1 MASRDDFRQVAEENR
16 DIFELGLYE
25 APDGTI
31 VDITTEMAA
40 MLAGTRVV
48 DGPVEVSGRTAL
60 GPARITLAPETT
72 VAGIDRLSRE
82 GVLSICALNFASA
95 RTPGGGYLRGGAAQE
110 EALCRATTLY
120 PSLEKQ
126 AAFYAGNKASPNAV
140 YLDDLIYS
148 PHVLLIRDD
157 HGRLRPDP
165 VQIGVVT
172 APAPNLGALAE
183 QGLSDRLRGEVDRA
197 LARRVKR
204 ILATAQSMGHDALV
218 LGAWGCGVFGN
229 APDQVAALFEAA
241 LSGPFEGAF
250 QRVHFAVPGRADDPN
265 LTAFVETFGPTLP
278 A

>member
-1 MASRDDFRQVAEENR
+1 
-16 DIFELGLYE
+16 
-25 APDGTI
+25 
-31 VDITTEMAA
+31 
-40 MLAGTRVV
+40 
-48 DGPVEVSGRTAL
+48 
-60 GPARITLAPETT
+60 
-72 VAGIDRLSRE
+72 
-82 GVLSICALNFASA
+82 
-95 RTPGGGYLRGGAAQE
+95 
-110 EALCRATTLY
+110 LCRATTLY

-126 AAFYAGNKASPNAV
+126 AAFYARNKAWPNAV

-172 APAPNLGALAE
+172 APAPNLSALAE
-183 QGLSDRLRGEVDRA
+183 QGLSDRVRGEVDRA
-197 LARRVKR
+197 LARRVER
-204 ILATAQSMGHDALV
+204 ILGAAQSRGHDALV

-229 APDQVAALFEAA
+229 APGQVAALFEAA